1 MAIVDGLLEKMLM
14 IDEPIFCL
22 TVFVET
28 APNME
33 KFSIPQVSG
42 THTVSVLV
50 FEIISEHCNTSSI
63 DRREPKLHAI
73 RMKIVCLLD
82 ILVYLF

>member
-1 MAIVDGLLEKMLM
+1 MLIM
-14 IDEPIFCL
+14 DEPIFCF
-22 TVFVET
+22 TVFAET

-42 THTVSVLV
+42 THKVSVLV

-63 DRREPKLHAI
+63 ERSEPKLHAI
-73 RMKIVCLLD
+73 RMK
-82 ILVYLF
+82 LV